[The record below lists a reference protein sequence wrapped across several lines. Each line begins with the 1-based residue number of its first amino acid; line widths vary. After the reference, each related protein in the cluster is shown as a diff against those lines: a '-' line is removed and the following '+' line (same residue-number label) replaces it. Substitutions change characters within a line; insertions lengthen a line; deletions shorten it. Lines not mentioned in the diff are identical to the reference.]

1 MPTLTGIL
9 REHFESNPERVA
21 VYLQHAGQEDLSIS
35 WSRLLGWASAYA
47 DVYARRGIQP
57 AEVVIL
63 ILEHGEALIN
73 SFYGAILGGQIPAIM
88 PFLTEKLSPERY
100 RADLASLISIT
111 KPAAIVT
118 SPEFEPEIRQAVG
131 EGSSVR
137 AIILTS
143 EVDGPRT
150 PDFDRLP
157 GMACPPESITL
168 LQHSSGT
175 TGLQKGVALSHTALS

>member
-1 MPTLTGIL
+1 MTTLAGIL
-9 REHFESNPERVA
+9 REHFETSPERVTI
-21 VYLQHAGQEDLSIS
+21 VLQHAGQDDVPIS
-35 WSRLLGWASAYA
+35 YARLLDWASAYA

-63 ILEHGEALIN
+63 ILEHGEALVD
-73 SFYGAILGGQIPAIM
+73 SFYGAILGGQIPSIM

-137 AIILTS
+137 AVILTS
-143 EVDGPRT
+143 AVT
-150 PDFDRLP
+150 
-157 GMACPPESITL
+157 
-168 LQHSSGT
+168 
-175 TGLQKGVALSHTALS
+175 